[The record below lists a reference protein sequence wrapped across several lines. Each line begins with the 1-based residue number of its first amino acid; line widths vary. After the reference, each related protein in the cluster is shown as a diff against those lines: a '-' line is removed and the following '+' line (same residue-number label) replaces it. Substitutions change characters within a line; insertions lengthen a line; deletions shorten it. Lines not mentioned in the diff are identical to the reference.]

1 MKMRLLKA
9 SVLITEILQITGCI
23 TALFKLMAIKC
34 QNQQETF
41 FLLREILEKFSGN
54 VIRFFMVSTHY
65 RKPINFSF
73 EALKDTRKTLEN
85 VINAM
90 KKFEDAINL
99 TKENLFGNKNSF
111 EKIKEF
117 DEKFVLA
124 MDEDMNTPQALATI
138 FEQIKYTNKL
148 LTKFEDRKDVI
159 CEIKSSYESLK
170 NKIENVLGIK
180 LESEKKFEKSSE
192 LTDKLID
199 LLLEVR
205 KDARI
210 EKNFKLSDK
219 IRDSLKNLGIEI
231 KDAKDGS
238 TSYNFKE

>member
-1 MKMRLLKA
+1 
-9 SVLITEILQITGCI
+9 
-23 TALFKLMAIKC
+23 
-34 QNQQETF
+34 
-41 FLLREILEKFSGN
+41 
-54 VIRFFMVSTHY
+54 MVSTHY

-73 EALKDTRKTLEN
+73 EALKDTRKTLKN

-180 LESEKKFEKSSE
+180 LESEKKFEKSSK